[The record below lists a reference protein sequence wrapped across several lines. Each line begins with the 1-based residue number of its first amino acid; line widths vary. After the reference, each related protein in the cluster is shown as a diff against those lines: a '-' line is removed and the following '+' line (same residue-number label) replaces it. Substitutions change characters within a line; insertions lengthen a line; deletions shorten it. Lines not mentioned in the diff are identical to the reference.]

1 MGYTARAVKIPI
13 ADLLTSAADKAK
25 IKSEI
30 DARINSAK
38 SQFSDLSAEIDSLVK
53 LSPSQKA
60 KLISYKIDISPFKSI
75 NESNI
80 GNAEI
85 DILRTSIKVTELKI
99 NYLKNSKTITCANG
113 KKSIKV
119 KDVKPSCPAGYKKR

>member
-38 SQFSDLSAEIDSLVK
+38 SQFSELSAEIDSLVK
-53 LSPSQKA
+53 LSPSQKT
-60 KLISYKIDISPFKSI
+60 KLNGYKIDISPFKSI

-85 DILRTSIKVTELKI
+85 DILRTAIKVTELKI
-99 NYLKNSKTITCANG
+99 NYLKNSKTIT
-113 KKSIKV
+113 
-119 KDVKPSCPAGYKKR
+119 